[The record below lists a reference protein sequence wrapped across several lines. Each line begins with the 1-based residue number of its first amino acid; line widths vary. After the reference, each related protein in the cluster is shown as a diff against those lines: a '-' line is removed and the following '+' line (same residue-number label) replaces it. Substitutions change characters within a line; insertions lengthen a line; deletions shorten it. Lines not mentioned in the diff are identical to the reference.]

1 MKKIYRPLS
10 VKESIHDDMLS
21 HECFFDEN
29 TFAEYYD
36 IDGRK
41 ILGILTGSKGTRV
54 YDSER
59 GVLSQSEQMF
69 MCRCDDVSD
78 VRVNNIIRING
89 KAYYVTEAV
98 KVQGMY
104 WKIRMLVNE

>member
-1 MKKIYRPLS
+1 
-10 VKESIHDDMLS
+10 
-21 HECFFDEN
+21 
-29 TFAEYYD
+29 
-36 IDGRK
+36 
-41 ILGILTGSKGTRV
+41 
-54 YDSER
+54 
-59 GVLSQSEQMF
+59 MF